1 MRNNKRYSTQTFTK
15 RVDHEGGEHRT
26 AKASTEPAVCRICGS
41 IYSGRRW
48 KAQDALDRHDLLK
61 PKSKTIC
68 PACKQAGEG
77 IVGGYVHIDG
87 AFLSLHRSEITH
99 LVSNE
104 VRRAAE
110 DNPLS
115 KILSWSDEP
124 ESVDIETT
132 TEHLAQRLGHALEKA
147 FDGKTTYK
155 FSHENKVAR
164 VNWHRD

>member
-1 MRNNKRYSTQTFTK
+1 
-15 RVDHEGGEHRT
+15 
-26 AKASTEPAVCRICGS
+26 
-41 IYSGRRW
+41 
-48 KAQDALDRHDLLK
+48 LK
-61 PKSKTIC
+61 PETRIVC

-77 IVGGYVHIDG
+77 LVGGYVHIDG
-87 AFLSLHRSEITH
+87 EFLGSHRGEITS
-99 LVSNE
+99 LISNE

-115 KILSWSDEP
+115 KIMSWNDEP
-124 ESVDIETT
+124 ESVEIETT